1 MAQRFAG
8 VAFCMVDGNQVPLR
22 GNFTVSPAMVE
33 RTMIAGQD
41 GVHGYQELPRVPYI
55 EGDLSHTRDLDL
67 AALERQ
73 VNVTVIAQLANGW
86 PTALNLSSRLST
98 APGSTSSR
106 ASFPN
111 LRALCCA
118 TFALPPS
125 KNSRIGSCPPWIT
138 STKSASVTRCT
149 IRSTTK
155 LEYDSNFRNDDLGT
169 RGGLVDAQ
177 MS

>member
-86 PTALNLSSRLST
+86 QYTLGQASSKGGFE
-98 APGSTSSR
+98 A
-106 ASFPN
+106 
-111 LRALCCA
+111 
-118 TFALPPS
+118 
-125 KNSRIGSCPPWIT
+125 NSRDGQVRVRWEG
-138 STKSASVTRCT
+138 VTCSQ
-149 IRSTTK
+149 IR
-155 LEYDSNFRNDDLGT
+155 LN
-169 RGGLVDAQ
+169 
-177 MS
+177 